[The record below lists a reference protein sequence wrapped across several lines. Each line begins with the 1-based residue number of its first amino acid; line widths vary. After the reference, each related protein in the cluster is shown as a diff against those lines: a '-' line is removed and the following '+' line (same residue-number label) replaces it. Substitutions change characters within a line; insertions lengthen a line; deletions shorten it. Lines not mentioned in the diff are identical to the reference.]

1 MEGRQMA
8 QTGTEKRG
16 VTIGTG
22 SEGNTGQNVKEE
34 TFTSEETTNQLKIT
48 EEDFLQGLIDAACY
62 ADDENQTKVIEIIRP
77 GKKKGE
83 KRVMFRFS
91 VKPLSEREYNKCKKK
106 HTKYVR
112 NRSLGVKM
120 PEDTDNVKYR
130 AEIIYRATVP
140 EDRKKLWDNKE
151 AWEALRDKG
160 MQILS
165 GLDMVEYCLLAGE
178 KDRVIDV
185 IDSIS
190 GYGDNLEEVTEGLEN
205 TIKN

>member
-1 MEGRQMA
+1 MA
-8 QTGTEKRG
+8 QTGTGKKG

-22 SEGNTGQNVKEE
+22 STTDAGAGQYVKDEV
-34 TFTSEETTNQLKIT
+34 FTSEETTNQLRVS
-48 EEDFLQGLIDAACY
+48 EEDFLQGLIDAASY
-62 ADDENQTKVIEIIRP
+62 AEDENQTKVIEIIRP
-77 GKKKGE
+77 GKIKGE
-83 KRVMFRFS
+83 KRLMFRFS
-91 VKPLSEREYNKCKKK
+91 VKPLSEREYNDCKKK

-120 PEDTDNVKYR
+120 PEDTDSVKYR

-140 EDRKKLWDNKE
+140 EDRRKLWDNKE

-165 GLDMVEYCLLAGE
+165 GLDMIEYCLIAGE

-190 GYGDNLEEVTEGLEN
+190 GYSDNLEEVTDGLEN

>member
-1 MEGRQMA
+1 MA
-8 QTGTEKRG
+8 QTGTGKKG

-22 SEGNTGQNVKEE
+22 NVADAGTEPYVKDEV
-34 TFTSEETTNQLKIT
+34 FTSEETTNQLRVS
-48 EEDFLQGLIDAACY
+48 EEDFLQGLIDAASY
-62 ADDENQTKVIEIIRP
+62 AEDENQTKVIEIIRP
-77 GKKKGE
+77 GKIKGE
-83 KRVMFRFS
+83 KRLMFRFS
-91 VKPLSEREYNKCKKK
+91 VKPLSEREYNDCKKK

-120 PEDTDNVKYR
+120 PEDTDSVKYR

-165 GLDMVEYCLLAGE
+165 GLDMIEYCLIAGE

-190 GYGDNLEEVTEGLEN
+190 GYSDNLEEVTDGLEN

>member
-1 MEGRQMA
+1 MA
-8 QTGTEKRG
+8 QTGTGKKG
-16 VTIGTG
+16 VTIGM
-22 SEGNTGQNVKEE
+22 GNAADAGLDVKDEV
-34 TFTSEETTNQLKIT
+34 FTSEETTNQLRVS

-62 ADDENQTKVIEIIRP
+62 AEDENQTKVIEIIRP
-77 GKKKGE
+77 GKNKDE
-83 KRVMFRFS
+83 KRLMFRFS
-91 VKPLSEREYNKCKKK
+91 VKPLSEREYNECKKK
-106 HTKYVR
+106 PTKYVR

-130 AEIIYRATVP
+130 AEIIYRATVQ

-160 MQILS
+160 MQVLN
-165 GLDMVEYCLLAGE
+165 GLDMIEYCLMAGE
-178 KDRVIDV
+178 KDKVIDV

-190 GYGDNLEEVTEGLEN
+190 GYGDNLEEVTDGLED

>member
-1 MEGRQMA
+1 MA
-8 QTGTEKRG
+8 QTGTGKKG

-22 SEGNTGQNVKEE
+22 NVADAGAEAYVKDEV
-34 TFTSEETTNQLKIT
+34 FTSEETTNQLRAS
-48 EEDFLQGLIDAACY
+48 EEDFLQGLIDAASY
-62 ADDENQTKVIEIIRP
+62 AEDENQTKVIEIIRP
-77 GKKKGE
+77 GKIKGE
-83 KRVMFRFS
+83 KRLMFRFS
-91 VKPLSEREYNKCKKK
+91 VKPLSEREYNDCKKK

-120 PEDTDNVKYR
+120 PEDTDSVKYS

-165 GLDMVEYCLLAGE
+165 GLDMIEYCLIAGE

-190 GYGDNLEEVTEGLEN
+190 GYSDNLEEVTDGLEN

>member
-1 MEGRQMA
+1 MA
-8 QTGTEKRG
+8 QTGTGKKG

-22 SEGNTGQNVKEE
+22 NVADAGAEAYVKDEV
-34 TFTSEETTNQLKIT
+34 FTSEETTNQLRAS
-48 EEDFLQGLIDAACY
+48 EEDFLQGLIDAASY
-62 ADDENQTKVIEIIRP
+62 AEDENQTKVIEIIRP
-77 GKKKGE
+77 GKIKGE
-83 KRVMFRFS
+83 KRLMFRFS
-91 VKPLSEREYNKCKKK
+91 VKPLSEREYNDCKKK

-120 PEDTDNVKYR
+120 PEDTDSVKYR

-165 GLDMVEYCLLAGE
+165 GLDMIEYCLIAGE

-190 GYGDNLEEVTEGLEN
+190 GYSDNLEEVTDGLEN

>member
-1 MEGRQMA
+1 MA
-8 QTGTEKRG
+8 QTGTGKKG

-22 SEGNTGQNVKEE
+22 GTTDAGAEAYVKDEV
-34 TFTSEETTNQLKIT
+34 FTSEETTNQLRVS
-48 EEDFLQGLIDAACY
+48 EEDFLQGLIDAASY
-62 ADDENQTKVIEIIRP
+62 AEDENQTKVIEIIRP
-77 GKKKGE
+77 GKIKGE
-83 KRVMFRFS
+83 KRLMFRFS
-91 VKPLSEREYNKCKKK
+91 VKPLSEREYNECKKK

-120 PEDTDNVKYR
+120 PEDTDSVKYR

-165 GLDMVEYCLLAGE
+165 GLDMIEYCLVAGE
-178 KDRVIDV
+178 KDRVID
-185 IDSIS
+185 SIS
-190 GYGDNLEEVTEGLEN
+190 GYSDNLEEVTDGLEN

>member
-1 MEGRQMA
+1 MA
-8 QTGTEKRG
+8 QTGTGKKG

-22 SEGNTGQNVKEE
+22 STTDAGAGQYVKDEV
-34 TFTSEETTNQLKIT
+34 FTSEETTNQLRVS
-48 EEDFLQGLIDAACY
+48 EEDFLQGLIDAASY
-62 ADDENQTKVIEIIRP
+62 AEDENQTKVIEIIRP
-77 GKKKGE
+77 GKIKGE
-83 KRVMFRFS
+83 KRLMFRFS
-91 VKPLSEREYNKCKKK
+91 VKPLSEREYNECKKK

-120 PEDTDNVKYR
+120 PEDTDSVKYR

-140 EDRKKLWDNKE
+140 EDRRKLWDNKE

-165 GLDMVEYCLLAGE
+165 GLDMIEYCLVAGE

-190 GYGDNLEEVTEGLEN
+190 GYSDNLEEVTDGLEN

>member
-1 MEGRQMA
+1 MA
-8 QTGTEKRG
+8 QTGTGKKG
-16 VTIGTG
+16 VTIGMG
-22 SEGNTGQNVKEE
+22 SITDADPYVKDEV
-34 TFTSEETTNQLKIT
+34 FTSEETTNQLRVS

-62 ADDENQTKVIEIIRP
+62 AEDENQTKVIEIIRP
-77 GKKKGE
+77 GKNKDE
-83 KRVMFRFS
+83 KRLMFRFS
-91 VKPLSEREYNKCKKK
+91 VKPLSEREYNGCKKK

-130 AEIIYRATVP
+130 AEIIYRATVQ

-160 MQILS
+160 MQVLN
-165 GLDMVEYCLLAGE
+165 GLDMIEYCLMAGE
-178 KDRVIDV
+178 KDKVIDV

-190 GYGDNLEEVTEGLEN
+190 GYGDNLEEVTDGLEN

>member
-1 MEGRQMA
+1 MA

-22 SEGNTGQNVKEE
+22 NEGDTGQNVKEE
-34 TFTSEETTNQLKIT
+34 TFTNEETTNQLKLT

>member
-1 MEGRQMA
+1 MA

>member
-1 MEGRQMA
+1 MA

-22 SEGNTGQNVKEE
+22 NGNTGQNVEE
-34 TFTSEETTNQLKIT
+34 EIFTNEESTNQLKLA

-91 VKPLSEREYNKCKKK
+91 VKPLSEREYNECKKK

-130 AEIIYRATVP
+130 AAIIYKATIP
-140 EDRKKLWDNKE
+140 EDRKKLWDNKA

>member
-1 MEGRQMA
+1 MA

-34 TFTSEETTNQLKIT
+34 TFTSEETTNQLKLT

-91 VKPLSEREYNKCKKK
+91 VKPLSEREYNECKKK

-130 AEIIYRATVP
+130 AAIIYKATIP

>member
-1 MEGRQMA
+1 MA
-8 QTGTEKRG
+8 QTGTGKKG
-16 VTIGTG
+16 ATIGM
-22 SEGNTGQNVKEE
+22 GNAADAGPYVKDEV
-34 TFTSEETTNQLKIT
+34 FTSEETTNQLKIS

-77 GKKKGE
+77 GKEKGE
-83 KRVMFRFS
+83 KRLMFRFS
-91 VKPLSEREYNKCKKK
+91 VKPLSEREYNECKKK

-112 NRSLGVKM
+112 NKSLGVKM
-120 PEDTDNVKYR
+120 PEDTDSVKYR

-140 EDRKKLWDNKE
+140 EDRNKE

-160 MQILS
+160 KQILS
-165 GLDMVEYCLLAGE
+165 GLDMIEYCLIAGE

-190 GYGDNLEEVTEGLEN
+190 GYSDNLEEVADGLEN

>member
-1 MEGRQMA
+1 MA
-8 QTGTEKRG
+8 QTGTGKKG

-22 SEGNTGQNVKEE
+22 GTTDAGAEAYVKDEV
-34 TFTSEETTNQLKIT
+34 FTSEETTNQLRIS
-48 EEDFLQGLIDAACY
+48 EEDFLQGLIDAASY
-62 ADDENQTKVIEIIRP
+62 AEDENQTKVIEIIRP
-77 GKKKGE
+77 GKIKGE
-83 KRVMFRFS
+83 KRLMFRFS
-91 VKPLSEREYNKCKKK
+91 VKPLSEREYNDCKKK

-120 PEDTDNVKYR
+120 PEDTDSVKYR

-140 EDRKKLWDNKE
+140 EDRRKLWDNKE

-165 GLDMVEYCLLAGE
+165 GLDMIEYCLVAGE

-190 GYGDNLEEVTEGLEN
+190 GYSDNLEEVTDGLEN

>member
-1 MEGRQMA
+1 MA

-140 EDRKKLWDNKE
+140 EDRKKLWDNKA

>member
-1 MEGRQMA
+1 MA
-8 QTGTEKRG
+8 QTGTGKKG

-22 SEGNTGQNVKEE
+22 NAADAEPHVKDEV
-34 TFTSEETTNQLKIT
+34 FTSEETTNQLRVS
-48 EEDFLQGLIDAACY
+48 EEDFLQGLIDAASY
-62 ADDENQTKVIEIIRP
+62 AEDENQTKVIEIIRP
-77 GKKKGE
+77 GKIKGE
-83 KRVMFRFS
+83 KRLMFRFS
-91 VKPLSEREYNKCKKK
+91 VKPLSEREYNDCKKK

-120 PEDTDNVKYR
+120 PEDTDSVKYR

-140 EDRKKLWDNKE
+140 EDRRKLWDNKE

-160 MQILS
+160 MQVLS
-165 GLDMVEYCLLAGE
+165 GLDMIEYCLVAGE
-178 KDRVIDV
+178 KDRVIDI

-190 GYGDNLEEVTEGLEN
+190 GYSDNLEEVTDGLEN

>member
-1 MEGRQMA
+1 MA
-8 QTGTEKRG
+8 QTGTGKKG

-22 SEGNTGQNVKEE
+22 STTDAGAGQYVKDEV
-34 TFTSEETTNQLKIT
+34 FTSEETTNQLRVS
-48 EEDFLQGLIDAACY
+48 EEDFLQGLIDAASY
-62 ADDENQTKVIEIIRP
+62 AEDENQTKVIEIIRP
-77 GKKKGE
+77 GKIKGE
-83 KRVMFRFS
+83 KRLMFRFS
-91 VKPLSEREYNKCKKK
+91 VKPLSEREYNDCKKK

-120 PEDTDNVKYR
+120 PEDTDSVKYR

-140 EDRKKLWDNKE
+140 EDRRKLWDNKE

-165 GLDMVEYCLLAGE
+165 GLDMIEYCLVAGE

-190 GYGDNLEEVTEGLEN
+190 GYSDNLEEVTDGLEN

>member
-1 MEGRQMA
+1 MA
-8 QTGTEKRG
+8 QTGTGKKG
-16 VTIGTG
+16 VTIGM
-22 SEGNTGQNVKEE
+22 GNAADAGLDVKDEV
-34 TFTSEETTNQLKIT
+34 FTSEETTNQLRVS
-48 EEDFLQGLIDAACY
+48 EEDFLQGLIDAASY
-62 ADDENQTKVIEIIRP
+62 AEDENQTKVIEIIRP
-77 GKKKGE
+77 GKIKGE
-83 KRVMFRFS
+83 KRLMFRFS
-91 VKPLSEREYNKCKKK
+91 VKPLSEREYNECKKK

-120 PEDTDNVKYR
+120 PEDTDSVKYR

-165 GLDMVEYCLLAGE
+165 GLDMIEYCLVAGE

-190 GYGDNLEEVTEGLEN
+190 GYSDNLEEVTDNLEN
-205 TIKN
+205 TVKN

>member
-1 MEGRQMA
+1 MA

-91 VKPLSEREYNKCKKK
+91 VKPLSEREYNECKKK

-130 AEIIYRATVP
+130 AAIIYKATIP
-140 EDRKKLWDNKE
+140 EDRKKLWDNKA

>member
-1 MEGRQMA
+1 MA
-8 QTGTEKRG
+8 QTGTGKKG

-22 SEGNTGQNVKEE
+22 GTTDAGAEAYVKDEV
-34 TFTSEETTNQLKIT
+34 FTSEETTNQLRVS
-48 EEDFLQGLIDAACY
+48 EEDFLQGLIDAASY
-62 ADDENQTKVIEIIRP
+62 AEDENQTKVIEIIRP
-77 GKKKGE
+77 GKIKGE
-83 KRVMFRFS
+83 KRLMFRFS
-91 VKPLSEREYNKCKKK
+91 VKPLSEREYNECKNK

-120 PEDTDNVKYR
+120 PEDTDSVKYR

-165 GLDMVEYCLLAGE
+165 GLDMIEYCLVAGE

-190 GYGDNLEEVTEGLEN
+190 GYSDNLEEVTDGLEN

>member
-1 MEGRQMA
+1 MA

-16 VTIGTG
+16 VTIGT
-22 SEGNTGQNVKEE
+22 SNGNTGQNVKEE
-34 TFTSEETTNQLKIT
+34 TFTNEESTNQLKLT

-91 VKPLSEREYNKCKKK
+91 VKPLSEREYNECKKK

-130 AEIIYRATVP
+130 AAIIYKATVP
-140 EDRKKLWDNKE
+140 EDRKKLWDNKA